1 MIRSRSSIVRWSS
14 ASCALLAVVLGATG
28 VFRAKAGE
36 SSTSHA
42 GSWTIRRSPVQKTR
56 VPRAQVVE
64 LGDGTYIHE
73 MIGGENPRLRRWPS
87 RLDEPVRVWVAAGDS
102 AAGWRPALNA
112 IVQGAFMTWS
122 SIGVPIRFGFV
133 PDSASAEVRVRWA
146 LELPDQRDGLTV
158 SRSDKHGWMRG
169 ADIQL
174 ALRARDGTPHGA
186 TAVRAIALHEVG
198 HLLGLDHSPVVADIM
213 APLVEI
219 DSLTIRDRAT
229 ARLLYTLPAGLLE

>member
-1 MIRSRSSIVRWSS
+1 MFRRRSSVVRGWCAFSALVIVVSG
-14 ASCALLAVVLGATG
+14 ASVATRG
-28 VFRAKAGE
+28 SGGE
-36 SSTSHA
+36 SSTLHA
-42 GSWTIRRSPVQKTR
+42 GRWTIGRSAASAR
-56 VPRAQVVE
+56 VPRAKVVE
-64 LGDGTYIHE
+64 RADGTYIHE
-73 MIGGENPRLRRWPS
+73 MINGENARLRRWPT
-87 RLDEPVRVWVAAGDS
+87 RIDEPVRVWVAEGDS

-112 IVQGAFMTWS
+112 LVQGAFMTWS

-146 LELPDQRDGLTV
+146 LELPDQRDGLTI

-219 DSLTIRDRAT
+219 DSLSIRDRAT